1 MGPDRFGLSGRR
13 RPPHPWRAADSR
25 GAPGRTIPFRVPAE
39 AANPRRPPPCASPL
53 SAETRSLHLRGGAMP
68 RTEKLERVAELKRR
82 IEGSAALLLAEY
94 RGLTVS
100 DITELRR
107 TLREADASLT
117 VVKNTLMQRAA
128 AEAGLE
134 LTELLSGPSAVAFVD
149 GDAVSAA
156 KKIKAAT
163 KQFPTLVLKGGF
175 MEGQVLSADDA
186 NRLADLESR
195 EVMLSKIAGL
205 FKGEMARAAATF
217 VSAQSRFL
225 SLLEAYKGTLPTEP
239 EAEAPEPE
247 AEAPEPE
254 AEAPEGEAREAEAPE
269 AEAPAAELSD
279 EDGKE

>member
-1 MGPDRFGLSGRR
+1 
-13 RPPHPWRAADSR
+13 
-25 GAPGRTIPFRVPAE
+25 
-39 AANPRRPPPCASPL
+39 
-53 SAETRSLHLRGGAMP
+53 MP

-107 TLREADASLT
+107 TLRETDASLT

-163 KQFPTLVLKGGF
+163 KQFPTLVLKGGYV
-175 MEGQVLSADDA
+175 EGQVLSADEA

-225 SLLEAYKGTLPTEP
+225 SLLEAYKATLPTEPEADEPEADEPEADAPEAEAP

-247 AEAPEPE
+247 ASAT
-254 AEAPEGEAREAEAPE
+254 AT
-269 AEAPAAELSD
+269 SD
-279 EDGKE
+279 GNGKE

>member
-1 MGPDRFGLSGRR
+1 
-13 RPPHPWRAADSR
+13 
-25 GAPGRTIPFRVPAE
+25 
-39 AANPRRPPPCASPL
+39 
-53 SAETRSLHLRGGAMP
+53 MP

-156 KKIKAAT
+156 KIKAAT
-163 KQFPTLVLKGGF
+163 KQFPTLVLKGGY

-205 FKGEMARAAATF
+205 LKGEIARAAATF
-217 VSAQSRFL
+217 ISAQSRFL
-225 SLLEAYKGTLPTEP
+225 SLLEAHKATLPGEP
-239 EAEAPEPE
+239 EAGMAA
-247 AEAPEPE
+247 AEAPD
-254 AEAPEGEAREAEAPE
+254 AEAPE
-269 AEAPAAELSD
+269 AEAPEAEQAAD
-279 EDGKE
+279 PTNDDGKE

>member
-1 MGPDRFGLSGRR
+1 
-13 RPPHPWRAADSR
+13 
-25 GAPGRTIPFRVPAE
+25 
-39 AANPRRPPPCASPL
+39 
-53 SAETRSLHLRGGAMP
+53 MP

-107 TLREADASLT
+107 ALREADASLA

-163 KQFPTLVLKGGF
+163 KQFPTLVLKGGY
-175 MEGQVLSADDA
+175 MEGQVLSADEA

-205 FKGEMARAAATF
+205 VKSEIARAAATF

-225 SLLEAYKGTLPTEP
+225 SLLEAYKATLPAEPEAP
-239 EAEAPEPE
+239 EAEAPQ
-247 AEAPEPE
+247 AEAPQVGSE
-254 AEAPEGEAREAEAPE
+254 AEAEAPE
-269 AEAPAAELSD
+269 AEASEAEAPEAVAEAEAEPEAEPDAGAVGSSD

>member
-1 MGPDRFGLSGRR
+1 
-13 RPPHPWRAADSR
+13 
-25 GAPGRTIPFRVPAE
+25 
-39 AANPRRPPPCASPL
+39 
-53 SAETRSLHLRGGAMP
+53 MP

-82 IEGSAALLLAEY
+82 IEGSTALLLAEY

-107 TLREADASLT
+107 TLREADASLA

-128 AEAGLE
+128 TEAGLE
-134 LTELLSGPSAVAFVD
+134 LTDLLSGPSAVAFVD

-163 KQFPTLVLKGGF
+163 KQFPTLVLKGGY
-175 MEGQVLSADDA
+175 MEGQVLSADEA

-195 EVMLSKIAGL
+195 EVMLSKVAGL
-205 FKGEMARAAATF
+205 LKGEMARAAATF

-225 SLLEAYKGTLPTEP
+225 SVLEAYRATVPAEP
-239 EAEAPEPE
+239 ETAAPEAMGPEKEAPVV
-247 AEAPEPE
+247 
-254 AEAPEGEAREAEAPE
+254 EAREAEVPAVE
-269 AEAPAAELSD
+269 ASD

>member
-1 MGPDRFGLSGRR
+1 
-13 RPPHPWRAADSR
+13 
-25 GAPGRTIPFRVPAE
+25 
-39 AANPRRPPPCASPL
+39 
-53 SAETRSLHLRGGAMP
+53 MP

-163 KQFPTLVLKGGF
+163 KQFPTLVLKGGY
-175 MEGQVLSADDA
+175 MEGQVLSADEA

-195 EVMLSKIAGL
+195 EVMLSKVAGL
-205 FKGEMARAAATF
+205 LKGEMARAAATF

-225 SLLEAYKGTLPTEP
+225 SLLEAYKATVPAEP
-239 EAEAPEPE
+239 ETAAPEAMGPEKEAPVV
-247 AEAPEPE
+247 
-254 AEAPEGEAREAEAPE
+254 EAREAEVPAVE
-269 AEAPAAELSD
+269 ASD

>member
-1 MGPDRFGLSGRR
+1 
-13 RPPHPWRAADSR
+13 
-25 GAPGRTIPFRVPAE
+25 
-39 AANPRRPPPCASPL
+39 
-53 SAETRSLHLRGGAMP
+53 MP

-163 KQFPTLVLKGGF
+163 KQFPTLVLKGGY
-175 MEGQVLSADDA
+175 MEGQVLSADEA

-205 FKGEMARAAATF
+205 LKSEIARAAATF

-225 SLLEAYKGTLPTEP
+225 SVLKAYKATLPT
-239 EAEAPEPE
+239 AP
-247 AEAPEPE
+247 
-254 AEAPEGEAREAEAPE
+254 EAEAPE
-269 AEAPAAELSD
+269 AEAPEAEAAEIESSN

>member
-1 MGPDRFGLSGRR
+1 
-13 RPPHPWRAADSR
+13 
-25 GAPGRTIPFRVPAE
+25 
-39 AANPRRPPPCASPL
+39 
-53 SAETRSLHLRGGAMP
+53 MP

-134 LTELLSGPSAVAFVD
+134 LTELLTGPSAVAFVD

-163 KQFPTLVLKGGF
+163 KQFPTLVLKGGY

-205 FKGEMARAAATF
+205 LKGEIARAAATL

-225 SLLEAYKGTLPTEP
+225 SLLQAYEATLPSES
-239 EAEAPEPE
+239 AAPES
-247 AEAPEPE
+247 AAP
-254 AEAPEGEAREAEAPE
+254 EAEAPE
-269 AEAPAAELSD
+269 AEAPEAEAP
-279 EDGKE
+279 EA

>member
-1 MGPDRFGLSGRR
+1 
-13 RPPHPWRAADSR
+13 
-25 GAPGRTIPFRVPAE
+25 
-39 AANPRRPPPCASPL
+39 
-53 SAETRSLHLRGGAMP
+53 MP

-107 TLREADASLT
+107 TLRETDASLT

-163 KQFPTLVLKGGF
+163 KQFPTLVLKGGYV
-175 MEGQVLSADDA
+175 EGQVLSADEA

-225 SLLEAYKGTLPTEP
+225 SLLEAYKATLRTEPEAEAPEADEPEADEPEADAPEAEAP

-247 AEAPEPE
+247 ASAT
-254 AEAPEGEAREAEAPE
+254 AT
-269 AEAPAAELSD
+269 SD
-279 EDGKE
+279 GNGKE

>member
-1 MGPDRFGLSGRR
+1 
-13 RPPHPWRAADSR
+13 
-25 GAPGRTIPFRVPAE
+25 
-39 AANPRRPPPCASPL
+39 
-53 SAETRSLHLRGGAMP
+53 MP

-82 IEGSAALLLAEY
+82 IEGSTALLLAEY

-107 TLREADASLT
+107 TLREADASLA

-128 AEAGLE
+128 TEAGLE
-134 LTELLSGPSAVAFVD
+134 LTDLLSGPSAVAFVD

-163 KQFPTLVLKGGF
+163 KQFPTLVLKGGY
-175 MEGQVLSADDA
+175 MEGQVLSADEA

-195 EVMLSKIAGL
+195 EVMLSKVAGL
-205 FKGEMARAAATF
+205 LKGEMARAAATF

-225 SLLEAYKGTLPTEP
+225 SLLEAYKATVPAEP
-239 EAEAPEPE
+239 ETAAPEAMGPEKEAPVV
-247 AEAPEPE
+247 
-254 AEAPEGEAREAEAPE
+254 EAREAEVPAVE
-269 AEAPAAELSD
+269 ASD

>member
-1 MGPDRFGLSGRR
+1 
-13 RPPHPWRAADSR
+13 
-25 GAPGRTIPFRVPAE
+25 
-39 AANPRRPPPCASPL
+39 
-53 SAETRSLHLRGGAMP
+53 MP

-107 TLREADASLT
+107 TLRETDASLT

-134 LTELLSGPSAVAFVD
+134 LTELLSGPSAVAFID

-163 KQFPTLVLKGGF
+163 KQFPTLVLKGGY
-175 MEGQVLSADDA
+175 MEGQVLSADEV

-225 SLLEAYKGTLPTEP
+225 SLLEAYKATLRTEP
-239 EAEAPEPE
+239 EPEAPEPE
-247 AEAPEPE
+247 APEPEAPEPE
-254 AEAPEGEAREAEAPE
+254 APEPEAPEPE
-269 AEAPAAELSD
+269 ASATTTSD
-279 EDGKE
+279 GNGKE

>member
-1 MGPDRFGLSGRR
+1 
-13 RPPHPWRAADSR
+13 
-25 GAPGRTIPFRVPAE
+25 
-39 AANPRRPPPCASPL
+39 
-53 SAETRSLHLRGGAMP
+53 MP

-107 TLREADASLT
+107 ALREADASLA

-163 KQFPTLVLKGGF
+163 KQFPTLVLKGGY
-175 MEGQVLSADDA
+175 MEGQVLSADEA

-205 FKGEMARAAATF
+205 VKSEIARAAATF

-225 SLLEAYKGTLPTEP
+225 SLLEAYKATLPAEPEAP
-239 EAEAPEPE
+239 EAEAPQ
-247 AEAPEPE
+247 AEAPQVGSE
-254 AEAPEGEAREAEAPE
+254 AEAEAPE
-269 AEAPAAELSD
+269 AEASEAEAPEAVAEAEAEPEAESDAGAVGSSD

>member
-1 MGPDRFGLSGRR
+1 
-13 RPPHPWRAADSR
+13 
-25 GAPGRTIPFRVPAE
+25 
-39 AANPRRPPPCASPL
+39 
-53 SAETRSLHLRGGAMP
+53 MP

-107 TLREADASLT
+107 TLRETDASLT

-163 KQFPTLVLKGGF
+163 KQFPTLVLKGGYV
-175 MEGQVLSADDA
+175 EGQVLSADEA

-225 SLLEAYKGTLPTEP
+225 SLLEAYKATLPTEP
-239 EAEAPEPE
+239 EAEAPEADE
-247 AEAPEPE
+247 SEP
-254 AEAPEGEAREAEAPE
+254 EAREAEAPE
-269 AEAPAAELSD
+269 ADAPEPEAPEPEAPEVEASATATPD
-279 EDGKE
+279 GNGKE

>member
-1 MGPDRFGLSGRR
+1 
-13 RPPHPWRAADSR
+13 
-25 GAPGRTIPFRVPAE
+25 
-39 AANPRRPPPCASPL
+39 
-53 SAETRSLHLRGGAMP
+53 MP
-68 RTEKLERVAELKRR
+68 RTEKLERVAALKRQ

-107 TLREADASLT
+107 TLRDADARLT

-163 KQFPTLVLKGGF
+163 KQFPTLVLKGGY

-205 FKGEMARAAATF
+205 LKGEIARAAATLI
-217 VSAQSRFL
+217 SAQSRFL
-225 SLLEAYKGTLPTEP
+225 SLLEAHKATLP
-239 EAEAPEPE
+239 AEAP
-247 AEAPEPE
+247 
-254 AEAPEGEAREAEAPE
+254 EAEAPE
-269 AEAPAAELSD
+269 AEAPEAEAPEAEAPEAEAPEAEAPEAESPEAEAQAHPTND
-279 EDGKE
+279 DGKE

>member
-1 MGPDRFGLSGRR
+1 
-13 RPPHPWRAADSR
+13 
-25 GAPGRTIPFRVPAE
+25 
-39 AANPRRPPPCASPL
+39 
-53 SAETRSLHLRGGAMP
+53 MP

-82 IEGSAALLLAEY
+82 IEGSTALLLAEY

-107 TLREADASLT
+107 TLREADASLA

-128 AEAGLE
+128 TEAGLE
-134 LTELLSGPSAVAFVD
+134 LTDLLSGPSAVAFVD

-163 KQFPTLVLKGGF
+163 KQFPTLVLKGGY
-175 MEGQVLSADDA
+175 MEGQVLSADEA

-195 EVMLSKIAGL
+195 EVMLSKVAGL
-205 FKGEMARAAATF
+205 LKGEMGRAAATF

-225 SLLEAYKGTLPTEP
+225 SVLEAYRATVPAEP
-239 EAEAPEPE
+239 ETAAPEAMGPEKEAPVV
-247 AEAPEPE
+247 
-254 AEAPEGEAREAEAPE
+254 EAREAEVPAVE
-269 AEAPAAELSD
+269 ASD

>member
-1 MGPDRFGLSGRR
+1 
-13 RPPHPWRAADSR
+13 
-25 GAPGRTIPFRVPAE
+25 
-39 AANPRRPPPCASPL
+39 
-53 SAETRSLHLRGGAMP
+53 MP

-163 KQFPTLVLKGGF
+163 KQFPTLVLKGGY

-205 FKGEMARAAATF
+205 LKGEIARAAATF
-217 VSAQSRFL
+217 ASAQSRFL
-225 SLLEAYKGTLPTEP
+225 SLLQAYEATWPSEST
-239 EAEAPEPE
+239 AP
-247 AEAPEPE
+247 
-254 AEAPEGEAREAEAPE
+254 EAEAPE
-269 AEAPAAELSD
+269 AEAPEAEAP
-279 EDGKE
+279 EAEAPEA

>member
-1 MGPDRFGLSGRR
+1 
-13 RPPHPWRAADSR
+13 
-25 GAPGRTIPFRVPAE
+25 
-39 AANPRRPPPCASPL
+39 
-53 SAETRSLHLRGGAMP
+53 MP

-163 KQFPTLVLKGGF
+163 KQFPTLVLKGGY

-205 FKGEMARAAATF
+205 LKSEIARAAATL

-225 SLLEAYKGTLPTEP
+225 SLLEAHKATLPAEP
-239 EAEAPEPE
+239 
-247 AEAPEPE
+247 
-254 AEAPEGEAREAEAPE
+254 EAEAPE
-269 AEAPAAELSD
+269 AEAPEAEAPEAEAPEAEAPEAEQD
-279 EDGKE
+279 ADPINDDGKE

>member
-1 MGPDRFGLSGRR
+1 
-13 RPPHPWRAADSR
+13 
-25 GAPGRTIPFRVPAE
+25 
-39 AANPRRPPPCASPL
+39 
-53 SAETRSLHLRGGAMP
+53 MP

-107 TLREADASLT
+107 TLRETDASLT

-163 KQFPTLVLKGGF
+163 KQFPTLVLKGGYV
-175 MEGQVLSADDA
+175 EGQVLSADEA

-225 SLLEAYKGTLPTEP
+225 SLLEAYKALRTEP
-239 EAEAPEPE
+239 EPEAPEPQ
-247 AEAPEPE
+247 APEPQ
-254 AEAPEGEAREAEAPE
+254 APEPQAPEPQAPE
-269 AEAPAAELSD
+269 AEASATATSD
-279 EDGKE
+279 GNGKE

>member
-1 MGPDRFGLSGRR
+1 
-13 RPPHPWRAADSR
+13 
-25 GAPGRTIPFRVPAE
+25 
-39 AANPRRPPPCASPL
+39 
-53 SAETRSLHLRGGAMP
+53 MP

-163 KQFPTLVLKGGF
+163 KQFPTLVLKGGY
-175 MEGQVLSADDA
+175 MEGQVLSADEA
-186 NRLADLESR
+186 NRLADLDSR

-205 FKGEMARAAATF
+205 LKSEIARAAATF

-225 SLLEAYKGTLPTEP
+225 SVLEAYKATLPTEP
-239 EAEAPEPE
+239 EAEAPE
-247 AEAPEPE
+247 AEA
-254 AEAPEGEAREAEAPE
+254 AEIE
-269 AEAPAAELSD
+269 SSNQ
-279 EDGKE
+279 DGKE